1 MDEYPAGLQVV
12 LCQFFLGTPGGKAAS
27 GEYRVE
33 CERKFGF
40 AGSAWAMQRVTKPWS
55 RLVGGWMKI
64 SLPYTD
70 QAGLTGDAGAPLA
83 PLQPAFKFSFRPT
96 NDSEFGGV
104 RFHQLPLSLG
114 AGPIN
119 IKDLVDLGGWPNQTV
134 VVTPPGSGTTTYE
147 PVVIGGSTY
156 YRQVTT

>member
-1 MDEYPAGLQVV
+1 MDEYPTGLQLV

-40 AGSAWAMQRVTKPWS
+40 AGSAWAMQRVTKPWT

-64 SLPYTD
+64 WLPYTN
-70 QAGLTGDAGAPLA
+70 QTGLTGDAGAPLT
-83 PLQPAFKFSFRPT
+83 PQPGFKFSFRPT
-96 NDSEFGGV
+96 NDSEFGGE

-114 AGPIN
+114 PGPVN
-119 IKDLVDLGGWPNQTV
+119 IKDLIDLGGWPNQAV
-134 VVTPPGSGTTTYE
+134 VVNPAPGASGTYVPAT
-147 PVVIGGSTY
+147 VAGSSTGY
-156 YRQVTT
+156 WSPA